1 MKSSRKVGI
10 IGAGHVGAHVAAM
23 LASQG
28 ICGQIALL
36 DTDRNKA
43 LAQSQDIADGMAYWP
58 RPVQIWAGNYGD
70 LADAD
75 IVVIAACG
83 AAIEQN
89 RLDELAATVAVLDQI
104 VPQLKNSG
112 FQGVVVSISN
122 PCDVVAQYLRR
133 ALGLTVIGTGTAL
146 DSARLSRRLA
156 SLLGVAPQSVS
167 AYMLGE
173 HGDSQ
178 VPAFSAASVAG
189 QPLSQW
195 MAEHPG
201 RCTTEDLARIAR
213 ETMEAGWNIVLGK
226 GSTEFGVASAAAT
239 LIRAIL
245 LDEKRVLPCSVL
257 LEGQYGQR
265 DVYASSPC
273 LVGAGGAEEIWQL
286 PLNDQEAQA
295 MAESCQIIREYGAKA
310 AALSTL
316 VGRR

>member
-36 DTDRNKA
+36 DTNRNKA
-43 LAQSQDIADGMAYWP
+43 LAQSQDIADGIAYWP

-273 LVGAGGAEEIWQL
+273 LVGVGGAEEIWQL

-316 VGRR
+316 AGRQ

>member
-36 DTDRNKA
+36 DTNRNKA

-104 VPQLKNSG
+104 VPQLKNSS

-226 GSTEFGVASAAAT
+226 GSTEFGVASAAAA

-265 DVYASSPC
+265 DVYASAPC
-273 LVGAGGAEEIWQL
+273 LMGAGGAEEIWQL

-295 MAESCQIIREYGAKA
+295 MAESCRIIREYGAKA

-316 VGRR
+316 AGRQ